1 MELNK
6 AVTLVAQWLDM
17 IPQAER
23 QKLDGLE
30 FIFDFNTI
38 KIVEGGNFSKGTYY
52 KNNSIIFYLYL
63 IKNEQDLKETFLHE
77 ICHHFGMNEET
88 TRRTINEIKSGS

>member
-1 MELNK
+1 MEMSK
-6 AVTLVAQWLDM
+6 AVGHVAHWLDM
-17 IPQAER
+17 IPQEER

-52 KNNSIIFYLYL
+52 KNNSIIFYLNL
-63 IKNEQDLKETFLHE
+63 IKDEQDLKETFLHE
-77 ICHHFGMNEET
+77 ICHHFGMNEEI
-88 TRRTINEIKSGS
+88 TRRTINEIKSGN